1 MMRLPGFQMVILLL
15 AAWVAAGYTLES
27 PACHKQ
33 RTGQGV
39 RKMKSE
45 ERVWGRAVENCR
57 LSASLPTPKFD
68 AGQPVELALV
78 FKNEG
83 PTLIKFPRSSL
94 WFDYQYVVRDESD
107 AEVPLTEFGKQQ
119 WRSAQMGGAVAVF
132 EIAPGKEYLREF
144 ELSRLYE
151 LSRPGKYKVEAS
163 KELPHPSGQGF
174 FKVVSNTV
182 EFEITT
188 GQQNAPP
195 R

>member
-1 MMRLPGFQMVILLL
+1 MRLPCFQMVILLL
-15 AAWVAAGYTLES
+15 GAWLALGYTLES

-45 ERVWGRAVENCR
+45 DRVWGRAVENCR
-57 LSASLPTPKFD
+57 LSASLPAPKLD
-68 AGQPVELALV
+68 AGRPVELTLV

-83 PTLIKFPRSSL
+83 PTLIEFPRSSL
-94 WFDYQYVVRDESD
+94 WFDYQYVVRDERD
-107 AEVPLTEFGKQQ
+107 AEAPLTEFGKQQ
-119 WRSAQMGGAVAVF
+119 WKSAQMGAAAAMV
-132 EIAPGKEYLREF
+132 EIKPGQEYLREV

-163 KELPHPSGQGF
+163 KELLHPSGQGF

-182 EFEITT
+182 EFEITRAR
-188 GQQNAPP
+188 QNAPP